1 MRHDAAASRRR
12 ATAKRQ
18 NGLMGVF
25 YRERSQPCLIGR
37 RPTRPPEVTLS
48 FDNGP
53 EPQVAPQVLD
63 VLRGRGI
70 TATFFVLGPTIAE
83 PARHALARR
92 THEDGHWIGNHTFS
106 HDHPLGDCTGEAGHA
121 EAEIGRAEALLGTL
135 WHPDPLFRPVGG
147 GGRIRPHLLS
157 PEGCAH
163 LSAQAQTVMLWS
175 ACPATGTTRKAG
187 PSVRC
192 GSAWPN
198 RAPSSS
204 CTTCRPARCATS
216 TGSSAAFLMRVR
228 ASGRTSRTPCVP
240 MRRGRPTGALDAIT
254 TQPAAPGN
262 LPPSA

>member
-1 MRHDAAASRRR
+1 
-12 ATAKRQ
+12 
-18 NGLMGVF
+18 MGVF

-175 ACPATGTTRKAG
+175 AVPGDWHDPEG
-187 PSVRC
+187 
-192 GSAWPN
+192 WPE
-198 RAPSSS
+198 RAMRQCLAEP
-204 CTTCRPARCATS
+204 RPV
-216 TGSSAAFLMRVR
+216 LVLHDL
-228 ASGRTSRTPCVP
+228 
-240 MRRGRPTGALDAIT
+240 PTGAMRHFDRFLGRLSDAGARFRQDFPDALRADAT
-254 TQPAAPGN
+254 G
-262 LPPSA
+262 